1 MTLPITESILRG
13 ELRPN
18 LIAETVSTKKQSLL
32 MRQLRHASE
41 RSNLIELEKD
51 LINALEAVTNIKETY
66 TKDKQLRHAIS
77 NLNRSVSP
85 NSYTRAYKS
94 VLSDVLVAPEI
105 SSPILKMYKTI
116 LCLEKQRTV
125 WALVEL
131 HSRMKDDRFVRPE
144 IKKLLET
151 IKDYSKEVKSW
162 RAETSTCLVMLL
174 QNMLTELYFSLI
186 LTFSSILYANE
197 NLDFDD
203 DFDDFVF
210 QWKGTF
216 PTKEETEK
224 YLKEKNRNQKGNT
237 IIQKANSITAL
248 DKNEVQEKE
257 KQPMTKAEKFLKDT
271 QQYVFMEMPMIV
283 ALDSENECKRR
294 QKALRLIELMLESPA
309 HAAAMLDYL
318 GFYKW
323 IKSKYE
329 KNYTLT
335 AYDKF
340 CTKIVMGQEGEAFKN
355 YRLSIKYDR
364 DNYRKYH
371 SWEYLERV
379 KEEYQS
385 LINNNFLDKDL

>member
-1 MTLPITESILRG
+1 MILPITESILRG

-18 LIAETVSTKKQSLL
+18 LITETVSPEMQSLL
-32 MRQLRHASE
+32 MRQLRLTTE
-41 RSNLIELEKD
+41 RTNLIELEKD
-51 LINALEAVTNIKETY
+51 LIYALGNFTHVTEIY
-66 TKDKQLRHAIS
+66 TKDKQLRNAIS
-77 NLNRSVSP
+77 RLNRPAISS
-85 NSYTRAYKS
+85 SYTRVYKS
-94 VLSDVLVAPEI
+94 VLADILVCPEI
-105 SSPILKMYKTI
+105 STPNLKMYKTL
-116 LCLEKQRTV
+116 LCLEKQRTI

-131 HSRMKDDRFVRPE
+131 HSMMKDDRFVRPE
-144 IKKLLET
+144 VKSLLDT

-162 RAETSTCLVMLL
+162 RAEANTCLVILL

-186 LTFSSILYANE
+186 LTFSSILYAHG

-224 YLKEKNRNQKGNT
+224 YLKEKNRIQKENT

-248 DKNEVQEKE
+248 DENEVQEKE
-257 KQPMTKAEKFLKDT
+257 KQPMNTAEKFLKDT
-271 QQYVFMEMPMIV
+271 QQYAFMKMPMIV
-283 ALDSENECKRR
+283 ALDSENEGKRR
-294 QKALRLIELMLESPA
+294 QKALHLIELMLESPA